1 MARFDSSMVGNFYS
15 EHVQKPY
22 YPQILTTM
30 TADVVV
36 GIEVVGNDVINKCQM
51 LAGPTN
57 PQIAKQ

>member
-1 MARFDSSMVGNFYS
+1 MVGNFYS